1 MSRRST
7 TSWILVLTLGL
18 LACLAGGLTF
28 SALLVARTVATQV
41 FGDLLAQGIQ
51 GIVSSVYLMAVI
63 EVASAAMVWATQGP
77 FLALSWV
84 AARLGAWQ
92 GN

>member
-1 MSRRST
+1 VSRRST
-7 TSWILVLTLGL
+7 NSWILALTLGL
-18 LACLAGGLTF
+18 LACLAEGLTF

-41 FGDLLAQGIQ
+41 FGDLLAQGI
-51 GIVSSVYLMAVI
+51 VSYVYLMAVI